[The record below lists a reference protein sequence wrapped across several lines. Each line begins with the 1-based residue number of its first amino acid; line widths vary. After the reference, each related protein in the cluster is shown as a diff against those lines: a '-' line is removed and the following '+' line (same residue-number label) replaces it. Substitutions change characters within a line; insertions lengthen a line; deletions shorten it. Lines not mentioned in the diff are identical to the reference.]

1 MEGQVLAPQATL
13 MVHTPGDRKLSRE
26 ELGLVPCPEGT
37 ATHRPVP
44 HIQLVTSV
52 LEGLAMRQINVIS
65 DEYAI
70 SEDGMKMFG
79 MLDLASSAGD
89 FRFAIGIRNS
99 HDKSMSLGMVAGMR
113 VFVCSNMSFSGD
125 FVAIA
130 KKHTKN
136 LDIMDSLA
144 VGIDRIHRSF
154 NALTQQ
160 VERWK
165 GLQLTDDRAKSI
177 MFDAFFGPTK
187 LDCPQHLI
195 KAVRDNYFEPKYPEF
210 EPRTFYSLQN
220 SFTSSFKELEP
231 MQQFRATAS
240 LGKFIQ

>member
-1 MEGQVLAPQATL
+1 
-13 MVHTPGDRKLSRE
+13 
-26 ELGLVPCPEGT
+26 
-37 ATHRPVP
+37 
-44 HIQLVTSV
+44 
-52 LEGLAMRQINVIS
+52 MRQINVIS

-70 SEDGMKMFG
+70 SQDGMNMFG
-79 MLDLASSAGD
+79 MMDLASSSGD
-89 FRFAIGIRNS
+89 FRFAIGLRNS
-99 HDKSMSLGMVAGMR
+99 NNKSMSLGMIAGMR

-136 LDIMDSLA
+136 LDITDSLA
-144 VGIDRIHRSF
+144 VGIDRIHRNF
-154 NALTQQ
+154 GALTQQ

-165 GLQLTDDRAKSI
+165 QYQLTDDRAKSI
-177 MFDAFFGPTK
+177 MFDAFFGQNK

-210 EPRTFYSLQN
+210 EPRTLYSLQN

-231 MQQFRATAS
+231 MQQFRATTS